1 MCSLNHEKLHEKLVL
16 LIGGGGGKVGVCYA
30 IKSKQLITTTQRST
44 LKYQFPIGNYLP

>member
-16 LIGGGGGKVGVCYA
+16 LIGGGEVGVCYA